1 MKKILTSVALT
12 SALFVSGAM
21 AADEAE
27 LTKAVVKLIKQY
39 NDLELKV
46 SGKQGGSSN
55 EERYFKKMQF
65 EIDQLKEEIISLK
78 ARQNTLN
85 QNQVDLKSLANSA
98 SKTSDSENI
107 FSSKC
112 SGTCSV
118 SSKENAKAPV
128 AKTEA
133 EIAKPKTVAK
143 KPAKPAAAKKNPK
156 PAPKKTAAPKPA
168 AKATEE
174 AAVYVIPDS
183 AACGTGTCS
192 ADDTNADKIIG
203 DFLKAK

>member
-1 MKKILTSVALT
+1 MKKILTSIALT

-118 SSKENAKAPV
+118 SSKENVKAPV

-143 KPAKPAAAKKNPK
+143 KPAAAKKKPK

-183 AACGTGTCS
+183 ATCGTGTCS